1 MDKRKTSS
9 ISFQVVKFTLNV
21 SADNLQIGRKYCE
34 NKSPTEIW
42 EIQINRFTQTTRKCF
57 LQWCLRSKTDLV
69 IQNGLTFS
77 SRRSLSYRIQSID
90 LLGKS
95 MDWFLYDN
103 GPRHERVKLYP
114 WLDYD
119 EITDCVTY
127 FFHHWKLGDNV
138 EKSFTS
144 TGY

>member
-1 MDKRKTSS
+1 
-9 ISFQVVKFTLNV
+9 
-21 SADNLQIGRKYCE
+21 
-34 NKSPTEIW
+34 
-42 EIQINRFTQTTRKCF
+42 
-57 LQWCLRSKTDLV
+57 
-69 IQNGLTFS
+69 
-77 SRRSLSYRIQSID
+77 
-90 LLGKS
+90 

-138 EKSFTS
+138 EKSLHQQVIEIKNTFFQKQ
-144 TGY
+144 